1 MPTKKKPSVSKY
13 IKFPWRKGKK
23 HWTNTL
29 LPIELLRNPSRM
41 TNHELVAALSEHM
54 LWRKGAEKYDWNEDP
69 IKEGA
74 ETEVPFSASV
84 VSKLMYEAIA
94 RLAIIGDAASGRFKV
109 DVKI

>member
-1 MPTKKKPSVSKY
+1 MPTKKKPSDTKPK
-13 IKFPWRKGKK
+13 KFFWRKGKK

-29 LPIELLRNPSRM
+29 FPIELLRNPSRM

-54 LWRKGAEKYDWNEDP
+54 LWRSGKEKYDWVEDP

-74 ETEVPFSASV
+74 ETEPPFSPNV
-84 VSKLMYEAIA
+84 VTNLLYEAMA
-94 RLAIIGDAASGRFKV
+94 RLAIIGDAVSGRFKV